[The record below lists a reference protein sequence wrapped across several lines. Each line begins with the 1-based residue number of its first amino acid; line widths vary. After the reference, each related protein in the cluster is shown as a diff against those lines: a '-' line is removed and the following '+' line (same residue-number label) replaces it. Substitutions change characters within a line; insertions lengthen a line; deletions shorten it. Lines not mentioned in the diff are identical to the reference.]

1 MQLEE
6 TIAYGDVSDSDKAK
20 AMLATF
26 MIEGTLTSALGTV
39 PNALKIIKANNRDF
53 SIELLSTNKNI
64 TKILNQ
70 AKEFNVKNIIIN
82 DFKKYLEAKY
92 KIRNRN
98 IRIYNNFDEIDLFSH
113 YIYFD
118 TFHQMIQ
125 YVLGYNE
132 ARWNIKNVI
141 TSRTNYLP
149 QSKHYKRNL
158 EIAEDLQRE
167 FTNEQ

>member
-1 MQLEE
+1 MRFYYLREIIEYVGTLEE
-6 TIAYGDVSDSDKAK
+6 HDYFNCTNIQHVYFEQAENENSKGVS
-20 AMLATF
+20 
-26 MIEGTLTSALGTV
+26 
-39 PNALKIIKANNRDF
+39 
-53 SIELLSTNKNI
+53 
-64 TKILNQ
+64 
-70 AKEFNVKNIIIN
+70 
-82 DFKKYLEAKY
+82 
-92 KIRNRN
+92 
-98 IRIYNNFDEIDLFSH
+98 IRIVYGVENEKNNFDEIDLFSH